1 MNSWKS
7 SWIEQDKGIEST
19 KSRKAAQCL
28 AL

>member
-1 MNSWKS
+1 VEI